1 MGSSLCGG
9 YGDRMCTGF
18 VLFGKTDHK
27 QGEVTG
33 VGIDLFARKIESA
46 GMESK
51 LRRVESKL
59 SDKLPKLH
67 GGESK
72 LSSRLTKLHR
82 GESKLRRRGTKLRSM
97 ESKL

>member
-1 MGSSLCGG
+1 M
-9 YGDRMCTGF
+9 
-18 VLFGKTDHK
+18 

-51 LRRVESKL
+51 IRRVESKL
-59 SDKLPKLH
+59 SD
-67 GGESK
+67 
-72 LSSRLTKLHR
+72 RLTKLHR